1 MAHDADLL
9 DKLAKRNKFF
19 LNFFKDSKDEIDFD
33 GYDIIV
39 KLFLFQQYS
48 FRQCMCPKNWF
59 QN

>member
-48 FRQCMCPKNWF
+48 FRQCMCPKN
-59 QN
+59 

>member
-48 FRQCMCPKNWF
+48 FRQCKCPKN
-59 QN
+59 